1 MKRISI
7 VLLTLAVAAVIS
19 CINHHREI
27 VPNGDEEA
35 IEIKPGMYT
44 RKAAGFAW
52 EFMTPD
58 QNDPETYFYTGS
70 RRIYYAKA
78 SEGYTRACT
87 LRVTKTAQI
96 NTSPVVFNIYD
107 HEATCLI
114 LSSGSSET
122 GNISYGVWTEKMNG
136 QLTPSD
142 WKGYIWEL
150 PSSALESA
158 PIGTY
163 LEFTFTVTLPEKPG
177 ACPEGKIFARMKSPV
192 DIPSADRFW
201 DGDVFSIA
209 QNASR

>member
-7 VLLTLAVAAVIS
+7 VLLTLAVAAGIS
-19 CINHHREI
+19 CKNQDKEI
-27 VPNGDEEA
+27 APNGNEET

-44 RKAAGFAW
+44 RNGASFSW
-52 EFMTPD
+52 EFITPN

-96 NTSPVVFNIYD
+96 NTYPVVFNIYD

-114 LSSGSSET
+114 LSSGSSEI
-122 GNISYGVWTEKMNG
+122 GIISYGVWKEQMNG
-136 QLTPSD
+136 QLSPST
-142 WKGYIWEL
+142 WKGYTWEL
-150 PSSALESA
+150 PPSTLDAA

-163 LEFTFTVTLPEKPG
+163 FELTFTVTLPEKPG

-192 DIPSADRFW
+192 DIPSANRFW
-201 DGDVFSIA
+201 DGDVFSVS